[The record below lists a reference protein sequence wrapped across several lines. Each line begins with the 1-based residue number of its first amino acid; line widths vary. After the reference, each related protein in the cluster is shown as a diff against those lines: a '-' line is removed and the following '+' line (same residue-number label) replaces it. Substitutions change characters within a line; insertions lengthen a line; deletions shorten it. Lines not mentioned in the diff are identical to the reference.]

1 MPLSKSIPT
10 AMPHIPP
17 VMTLVTNTFNPMD
30 LWISTSIVSRMKD
43 ATANKT
49 RYLVLTSLMDI
60 IITNPITNPASAE
73 MSLTHIGSWE
83 PFRWNDLE
91 SS

>member
-60 IITNPITNPASAE
+60 ITFIMWLLYLYVKGRHERFSRQIAE
-73 MSLTHIGSWE
+73 EL
-83 PFRWNDLE
+83 
-91 SS
+91 